1 MDDPSFASEA
11 WDAWLSFGYD
21 PALDG
26 SSPAP
31 APAPESE
38 VGFPFP
44 EIPEEAPSSTTKLDE
59 LNLVEADL
67 GVPEEDDDGTA
78 RIITSLGAVMDEKS
92 AAGHRLRAAAASL
105 GGAKLASIDFDDE
118 EDDLDES
125 SVASAGQTSDDASD
139 SELANAGD
147 SDASSSHHRSRR
159 GSRADRSDASSSH
172 RHSRSRSKRSRRDA
186 SSRGW
191 KSEDAAYLTPRDI
204 KKHAHASDERLSA
217 EFLRTLPKSV
227 RETEEAYQR
236 WSRLKPEDAVEAPS
250 DVGSYRDADST
261 RVSSSKT
268 TSSSA
273 SSAKSGA
280 ARRSSS
286 SSASSSVARAAADA
300 DAAAAAAA
308 ATRLE
313 ASAMEPRDETAYGS
327 FILAPLS
334 VIGVGGVVV
343 IAILLVRNRRAR
355 TGSAREREAL
365 LGGGKPSAPDAHP
378 PDSSSNLRV
387 LFASAG
393 VHPGHPYSTLPGGM
407 DAAVAPSESATTVTV
422 ADFAGDVEANRA
434 ALETTDSGWSA
445 AAFARWWANGAKRAA
460 EDAARA
466 VHESVEYARRAGG
479 HDDDAERNAV
489 AAEDSKNDVAR
500 DETSKNEV
508 AADDPGASSAFA
520 RENLARTAAAAMLS
534 ARRGME
540 GEDERAK
547 TRRSIARARIPS
559 SGETS
564 PDAAAL
570 QRMIASRGA
579 TATGV
584 ETSAHARAFAA
595 PPRPHLAAATA
606 VGGAGRNGAA
616 LDQHVA
622 GAGRRVPP
630 REERPRVVR
639 STTRF
644 L

>member
-1 MDDPSFASEA
+1 
-11 WDAWLSFGYD
+11 
-21 PALDG
+21 
-26 SSPAP
+26 
-31 APAPESE
+31 
-38 VGFPFP
+38 
-44 EIPEEAPSSTTKLDE
+44 
-59 LNLVEADL
+59 
-67 GVPEEDDDGTA
+67 
-78 RIITSLGAVMDEKS
+78 
-92 AAGHRLRAAAASL
+92 
-105 GGAKLASIDFDDE
+105 
-118 EDDLDES
+118 
-125 SVASAGQTSDDASD
+125 
-139 SELANAGD
+139 
-147 SDASSSHHRSRR
+147 
-159 GSRADRSDASSSH
+159 
-172 RHSRSRSKRSRRDA
+172 
-186 SSRGW
+186 
-191 KSEDAAYLTPRDI
+191 
-204 KKHAHASDERLSA
+204 
-217 EFLRTLPKSV
+217 
-227 RETEEAYQR
+227 
-236 WSRLKPEDAVEAPS
+236 
-250 DVGSYRDADST
+250 
-261 RVSSSKT
+261 
-268 TSSSA
+268 
-273 SSAKSGA
+273 
-280 ARRSSS
+280 
-286 SSASSSVARAAADA
+286 
-300 DAAAAAAA
+300 
-308 ATRLE
+308 
-313 ASAMEPRDETAYGS
+313 MEPRDETAYGS

-334 VIGVGGVVV
+334 VIGVGVVV
-343 IAILLVRNRRAR
+343 VLAILLVRNRRAR

-479 HDDDAERNAV
+479 YDDDAERNAV
-489 AAEDSKNDVAR
+489 ARDETSKNDVAR

-547 TRRSIARARIPS
+547 TRRSRTRARDS
-559 SGETS
+559 V
-564 PDAAAL
+564 
-570 QRMIASRGA
+570 QRGDEPGRRRASTHDRVAGA

-584 ETSAHARAFAA
+584 GTSAHARAFAA